1 MTNLC
6 TKVTVRKRP
15 IKNGQTS
22 LYLDFYP
29 PIRNPKTG
37 KLSRREYLG
46 FYIYTNPTEKFQQE
60 YNRSILQK
68 AELVKCRRTE
78 SIINEEFGFLDRSK
92 GKESFLDYFRMR
104 MNESTNKANWKPAFK
119 HFSEYAK
126 GECRFCDLSVAYCQ
140 KFLDYLLSEAC
151 YHNGKPMMS
160 TTANNHF
167 TKLKAALRMAYEDG
181 HIKEHISQKLVK
193 AKGHGNKREYLTK
206 EELVRLS
213 KARCKSDVLR
223 RAGLFSC
230 LTGLRLSDCILLQW
244 ENIRKS
250 SDGGWVLDITTK
262 KTKTDAI
269 LPISEEALAL
279 CGERGEGQVFQKL
292 TPGVVA
298 SNLKDWIEDAGITKH
313 ISFHCFR
320 HTFATLQLANGT
332 DIYTVSKLLTHSNLA
347 TTQIYA
353 DVVSELKRDAAG
365 RISLKVEENS
375 EDEDTA
381 MPEVSDNGD
390 EQRDN
395 ETLAH

>member
-37 KLSRREYLG
+37 RLSRREYLG

-60 YNRSILQK
+60 YNRSMLQK

-92 GKESFLDYFRMR
+92 GQESFLDYFKMR
-104 MNESTNKANWKPAFK
+104 MNESTNKANWKAAYR
-119 HFSEYAK
+119 HFENYAG

-140 KFLDYLLSEAC
+140 KFLDYMLSDKC
-151 YHNGKPMMS
+151 KRNDKLMMS

-167 TKLKAALRMAYEDG
+167 VKLKAALRMAYEDG
-181 HIKEHISQKLVK
+181 HIKDNIAKKLVK
-193 AKGHGNKREYLTK
+193 AKGHGNKRQYLTK
-206 EELVRLS
+206 EELFALS
-213 KARCKSDVLR
+213 KAECKSDVLR

-244 ENIRKS
+244 EDIKKS

-269 LPISEEALAL
+269 LPISDEALAL
-279 CGERGEGQVFQKL
+279 CGERGEGQVFKKL
-292 TPGVVA
+292 TPNLVA
-298 SNLKDWIEDAGITKH
+298 AHLKDWIKAAGITKH
-313 ISFHCFR
+313 ITFHCFR
-320 HTFATLQLANGT
+320 HTFATLQLAGGT

-347 TTQIYA
+347 TTQVYA
-353 DVVSELKRDAAG
+353 EVVSELKRDASE
-365 RISLKVEENS
+365 RITLKEDAKENATLEEVKN
-375 EDEDTA
+375 E
-381 MPEVSDNGD
+381 
-390 EQRDN
+390 

>member
-60 YNRSILQK
+60 YNRSMLQK

-92 GKESFLDYFRMR
+92 GQESFLDYFKMR
-104 MNESTNKANWKPAFK
+104 MNESTNKANWKAAYN
-119 HFSEYAK
+119 HFANYSG

-140 KFLDYLLSEAC
+140 KFLDYMLSDKC
-151 YHNGKPMMS
+151 KHNDKLMMS
-160 TTANNHF
+160 TTANNHLV
-167 TKLKAALRMAYEDG
+167 KLKAALRMAYEDG
-181 HIKEHISQKLVK
+181 HIKENIAKKLVK
-193 AKGHGNKREYLTK
+193 AKGHGNKRQYLNK
-206 EELVRLS
+206 EELVALS
-213 KARCKSDVLR
+213 KAECKSDVLR

-230 LTGLRLSDCILLQW
+230 LTGLRLSDCILLKW
-244 ENIRKS
+244 EDIKKS

-269 LPISEEALAL
+269 LPISDEALAL
-279 CGERGEGQVFQKL
+279 CGERGEGQVFKKL
-292 TPGVVA
+292 TPNLIA
-298 SNLKDWIEDAGITKH
+298 AHLKDWIKAAGITKH
-313 ISFHCFR
+313 ITFHCFR
-320 HTFATLQLANGT
+320 HTFATLQLAGGT

-347 TTQIYA
+347 TTQVYA
-353 DVVSELKRDAAG
+353 EVVNELKRDASE
-365 RISLKVEENS
+365 RISLKDDAS
-375 EDEDTA
+375 ESATTDK
-381 MPEVSDNGD
+381 
-390 EQRDN
+390 
-395 ETLAH
+395 ETLAQ

>member
-37 KLSRREYLG
+37 RLSRREYLG

-60 YNRSILQK
+60 YNRSMLQK

-92 GKESFLDYFRMR
+92 GQESFLDYFKMR
-104 MNESTNKANWKPAFK
+104 MNESTNKANWKAAYK
-119 HFSEYAK
+119 HFENCAG

-140 KFLDYLLSEAC
+140 KFLDYMLSDKC
-151 YHNGKPMMS
+151 KRNDKMMMS

-167 TKLKAALRMAYEDG
+167 VKLKAALRMAYEDG
-181 HIKEHISQKLVK
+181 HIKENIAKKLVK
-193 AKGHGNKREYLTK
+193 AKGHGNKRQYLTK
-206 EELVRLS
+206 EELFALS
-213 KARCKSDVLR
+213 KAECKSDVLR

-244 ENIRKS
+244 ENIKKS

-279 CGERGEGQVFQKL
+279 CGERGEGQVFKRL
-292 TPGVVA
+292 TPNLIA
-298 SNLKDWIEDAGITKH
+298 AHLKDWIEAAGITKH
-313 ISFHCFR
+313 ITFHCF
-320 HTFATLQLANGT
+320 
-332 DIYTVSKLLTHSNLA
+332 SHSNFCNPIKINLLDGL
-347 TTQIYA
+347 Q
-353 DVVSELKRDAAG
+353 
-365 RISLKVEENS
+365 
-375 EDEDTA
+375 
-381 MPEVSDNGD
+381 
-390 EQRDN
+390 
-395 ETLAH
+395 

>member
-37 KLSRREYLG
+37 RLSRREYLG

-60 YNRSILQK
+60 YNRSMLQK

-92 GKESFLDYFRMR
+92 GQESFLDYFKMR
-104 MNESTNKANWKPAFK
+104 MNESTNKVNWKAAYK
-119 HFSEYAK
+119 HFENYAG

-140 KFLDYLLSEAC
+140 KFLDYMLSDKC
-151 YHNGKPMMS
+151 KRNDKLMMS

-167 TKLKAALRMAYEDG
+167 VKLKAALRMAYEDG
-181 HIKEHISQKLVK
+181 HIKENIAKKLVK
-193 AKGHGNKREYLTK
+193 AKGHGNKRQYLTK
-206 EELVRLS
+206 EELFALS
-213 KARCKSDVLR
+213 KAECKSDVLR

-244 ENIRKS
+244 DDIKKS

-269 LPISEEALAL
+269 LPISDEALAL
-279 CGERGEGQVFQKL
+279 CGERGEGQVFKKL
-292 TPGVVA
+292 TPNLVA
-298 SNLKDWIEDAGITKH
+298 AYLKDWIEAAGITKH
-313 ISFHCFR
+313 ITFHCFR
-320 HTFATLQLANGT
+320 HTFATLQLAEGT

-347 TTQIYA
+347 TTQVYA
-353 DVVSELKRDAAG
+353 EVVSELKRDASE
-365 RISLKVEENS
+365 RISLKEDAKENATS
-375 EDEDTA
+375 EKEHH
-381 MPEVSDNGD
+381 E
-390 EQRDN
+390 

>member
-37 KLSRREYLG
+37 RLSRREYLG

-60 YNRSILQK
+60 YNRSMLQK

-92 GKESFLDYFRMR
+92 GQESFLDYFKMR
-104 MNESTNKANWKPAFK
+104 MNESTNKANWKAAYK
-119 HFSEYAK
+119 HFKSYAG

-140 KFLDYLLSEAC
+140 KFLDYMLSDKC
-151 YHNGKPMMS
+151 KRNDKLMMS

-167 TKLKAALRMAYEDG
+167 VKLKAALRMAYEDG
-181 HIKEHISQKLVK
+181 HIKENIAKKLVK
-193 AKGHGNKREYLTK
+193 AKGHGNKRQYLTK
-206 EELVRLS
+206 EELFALS
-213 KARCKSDVLR
+213 KAECKSDVLR

-230 LTGLRLSDCILLQW
+230 LTGLRLSDCILLSW
-244 ENIRKS
+244 ENIKKS

-262 KTKTDAI
+262 KTKTNAI
-269 LPISEEALAL
+269 LPISDEALAR
-279 CGERGEGQVFQKL
+279 CCERREGQVFKRL
-292 TPGVVA
+292 TPNLVA
-298 SNLKDWIEDAGITKH
+298 AYLKDWIEAAGITKH
-313 ISFHCFR
+313 ITFHCFR
-320 HTFATLQLANGT
+320 HTFATLQLAGGT

-347 TTQIYA
+347 TTQVYA
-353 DVVSELKRDAAG
+353 EVVSELKRDASE
-365 RISLKVEENS
+365 RISLKEDAKENATSEEVKN
-375 EDEDTA
+375 E
-381 MPEVSDNGD
+381 
-390 EQRDN
+390 